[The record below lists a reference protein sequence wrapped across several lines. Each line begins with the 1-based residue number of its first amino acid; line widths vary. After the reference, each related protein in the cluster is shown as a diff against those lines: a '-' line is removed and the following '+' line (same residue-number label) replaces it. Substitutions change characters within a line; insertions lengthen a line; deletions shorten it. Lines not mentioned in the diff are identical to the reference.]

1 MNAGGL
7 DVADIR
13 TTSENLTVEADR
25 LPDIVSYL
33 QNETQLTRKSIVRIL
48 TGINKLSYFKIN
60 PQKFIEGCIDIIN
73 DQMRLHIIDGIKY
86 KKIGDADCY
95 SQELFE
101 NKELFGYLE
110 DNLKKSEKSPYDFVV
125 YDSKVESTLA
135 TEFEKSNNISVYAKL
150 PDWFKIETPL
160 GTYNP
165 DWAVLWK
172 DNNDEKLFFV
182 VETKGS
188 TGLFDLRLKEQSK
201 IKCGIEHFNAI
212 GSQMIVATNMNDV
225 EQYALNK

>member
-1 MNAGGL
+1 
-7 DVADIR
+7 
-13 TTSENLTVEADR
+13 
-25 LPDIVSYL
+25 
-33 QNETQLTRKSIVRIL
+33 
-48 TGINKLSYFKIN
+48 
-60 PQKFIEGCIDIIN
+60 
-73 DQMRLHIIDGIKY
+73 MRLHIIDGIKY

-110 DNLKKSEKSPYDFVV
+110 DNLKKSEKSPYDYVV

-172 DNNDEKLFFV
+172 DSNDEKLFFV

-201 IKCGIEHFNAI
+201 IKCGVEHFNAI
-212 GSQMIVATNMNDV
+212 GSQMIVASNMNDV
-225 EQYALNK
+225 EQYALNKN